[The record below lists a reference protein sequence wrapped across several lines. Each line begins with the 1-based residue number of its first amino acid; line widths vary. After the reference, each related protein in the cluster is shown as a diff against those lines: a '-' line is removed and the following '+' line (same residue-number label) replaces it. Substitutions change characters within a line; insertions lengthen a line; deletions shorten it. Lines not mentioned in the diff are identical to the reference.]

1 MAEDQGDTKPAGQRP
16 VLADVARLAQVSTAS
31 VSRVLNAPDTVRPA
45 TRNRVLAAIDQLGY
59 VLDGAARA
67 LKSGR
72 VRSIGAVVPT
82 LDNAIF
88 ASAINALQ
96 RRLAQR
102 DFTLLV
108 ASSDY
113 DAAEELREARAL
125 LVRGVD
131 GMVLVGS
138 AHSPELYRLLTQK
151 QVPCVHTW
159 TYLPDEERASIGF
172 DNRLAARRS
181 VDYLVGLGHRNIA
194 MVAGIAA
201 DNDRAT
207 ARLQGVTE
215 GLAAHGLS
223 LDGTQALQRH
233 YDVRE
238 GRDAARQLLASRT
251 PPTAIICGNDL
262 LAMGVLFEA
271 QAQGIP
277 VPAQLSIVGFDDLPI
292 ASSLV
297 PPLTTVHVP
306 AVDMGQRAAD
316 YLLAR
321 IHGLEPSLHT
331 RLEAD
336 LIVRGTT
343 APPAAPARD

>member
-1 MAEDQGDTKPAGQRP
+1 MPEDRGDGHSPGQRP
-16 VLADVARLAQVSTAS
+16 VLADVARLAGVSTAS
-31 VSRVLNAPDTVRPA
+31 VSRVLNEPDKVRPA

-113 DAAEELREARAL
+113 DADEELREARAL

-131 GMVLVGS
+131 GMVLVG
-138 AHSPELYRLLTQK
+138 AIHAPELYRLLSQK
-151 QVPCVHTW
+151 QVPWVHTW
-159 TYLPDEERASIGF
+159 THLSGPDKASIGF
-172 DNRLAARRS
+172 DNRAAARRT
-181 VDYLVGLGHRNIA
+181 VDYLVSLGHRDIA
-194 MVAGIAA
+194 MVAGITT
-201 DNDRAT
+201 DNDRA
-207 ARLQGVTE
+207 AERVAGVVDA
-215 GLAAHGLS
+215 LADQGLS
-223 LDGTQALQRH
+223 LPPARLLQRH

-238 GRDAARQLLASRT
+238 GREAASALLDAAT
-251 PPTAIICGNDL
+251 PPSAIICGNDL

-271 QAQGIP
+271 QARGIA
-277 VPAQLSIVGFDDLPI
+277 VPAALSIIGFDDLPI
-292 ASSLV
+292 ASALV
-297 PPLTTVHVP
+297 PPLSTVHVP
-306 AVDMGQRAAD
+306 AVEMGRRAAD
-316 YLLAR
+316 YLLER
-321 IHGLEPSLHT
+321 IGGQNPPLHT
-331 RLEAD
+331 ALEAD

-343 APPAAPARD
+343 APPPGRHPA